1 MSRIDN
7 FKSPFEKMFSLI
19 TNDVTSLQI
28 NENNE
33 KILKLID
40 NYGEISFDENIIES
54 ILSN

>member
-33 KILKLID
+33 KNNCYLID
-40 NYGEISFDENIIES
+40 EKGEYYGGF
-54 ILSN
+54 